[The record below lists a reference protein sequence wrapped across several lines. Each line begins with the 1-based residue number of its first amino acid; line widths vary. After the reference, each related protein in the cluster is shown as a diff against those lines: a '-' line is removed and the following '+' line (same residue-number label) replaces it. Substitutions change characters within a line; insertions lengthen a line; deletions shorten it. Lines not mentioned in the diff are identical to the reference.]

1 MFEKFE
7 YELIKPKETSYKII
21 AKEMLESFWE
31 KTKESGT
38 PDYYEEILRSKTID
52 IKTRK
57 TEEPIPVVAT
67 PDDSEVVGLPK
78 PEVEEIRVE
87 ETGGSLREIQ

>member
-1 MFEKFE
+1 MDS
-7 YELIKPKETSYKII
+7 ITTSIPKSSQGRREG
-21 AKEMLESFWE
+21 SFWE